1 MCSLRFLHMS
11 WVLSFFF
18 FLGLLNIYF
27 YPPIFEILLCIL
39 MKLSRMPSMFEI
51 LLFGLELMKFRWM
64 PSKCWNFVSC
74 PCVSSN
80 FLCPSLCLPF
90 VFCVLVLSFLGD
102 SSSIWL
108 LLPPLFSFPLL
119 FFLLTN
125 FFLLISSSWFYVP
138 SLSACPST
146 VSVPIRCSV
155 VWPSF
160 GHSFALSIRPPSVV
174 RPHFRRCSVITW
186 PLFGHHV
193 PLFGPLSAVVRP
205 PFAIAWLRP
214 LSGHRRC
221 SVNLRRHSGKT

>member
-1 MCSLRFLHMS
+1 
-11 WVLSFFF
+11 
-18 FLGLLNIYF
+18 
-27 YPPIFEILLCIL
+27 
-39 MKLSRMPSMFEI
+39 MPLPF
-51 LLFGLELMKFRWM
+51 
-64 PSKCWNFVSC
+64 WNFVKC
-74 PCVSSN
+74 PSFLQIFSAP
-80 FLCPSLCLPF
+80 LCPSLCLPF